1 MKKLLPILLI
11 MILALTACGQS
22 AEKLTN
28 QGNEAYA
35 QESYDK
41 ALQAYQQAL
50 KKDPE
55 LSPAYYNAAN
65 ALYRQGNYT
74 DTAALTQQALETYQG
89 EDPTLPEHSLYNQG
103 NAFFLTKKLD
113 QAIESFKA
121 ALRLNPADTEAKE
134 NLELALLQKQ
144 QQEQQQQQQNQD
156 QQNQDQQNQD
166 QQNKDQQNQ
175 DQQNQNQQNQD
186 QQNQDQQNQDQQNQ
200 DQQNQDQQ
208 NQDQQNQDQQNQDQQ
223 NQDQQNQDQQNQ
235 DQQNQNQQ
243 PQPDSKG
250 QMTND
255 KGQIATGKLTEQQ
268 ARQLLQAAAQ
278 GTKSLEQ
285 FLQQIYSFA
294 GPPPAED
301 W

>member
-74 DTAALTQQALETYQG
+74 DTAALTQQALETYQD

-121 ALRLNPADTEAKE
+121 ALRLNPADAEAKE

-144 QQEQQQQQQNQD
+144 QQEQQN

-175 DQQNQNQQNQD
+175 DQQNQD
-186 QQNQDQQNQDQQNQ
+186 QQNQDQQ
-200 DQQNQDQQ
+200 
-208 NQDQQNQDQQNQDQQ
+208 
-223 NQDQQNQDQQNQ
+223 
-235 DQQNQNQQ
+235 
-243 PQPDSKG
+243 PQPDNKG

-255 KGQIATGKLTEQQ
+255 KEQTATGKLTEQQ